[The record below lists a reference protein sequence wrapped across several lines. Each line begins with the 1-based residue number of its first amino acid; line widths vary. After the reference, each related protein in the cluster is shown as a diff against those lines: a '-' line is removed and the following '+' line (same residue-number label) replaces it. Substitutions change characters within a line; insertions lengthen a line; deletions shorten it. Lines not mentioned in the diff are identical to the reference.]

1 MANKVFQILDSSGA
15 TFDGTTYTTS
25 VATIEPGLLVVKDA
39 GASTVG
45 LAAASGSAPS
55 GFAFGTRDSEYMP
68 TTRLYD
74 TGEHLVVVSGHGIA
88 LVSAD
93 FFTSGSVPTDNAGSN
108 VLYAAASGLMDTTGT
123 NKVAR
128 LLEIT
133 SVYDPTGGTGT
144 SNSLA
149 KIEFNIVP

>member
-68 TTRLYD
+68 TTRTYD

-133 SVYDPTGGTGT
+133 SVYDPTNGTGT